1 MLLKLR
7 SPYQSVFQNFFI
19 FYLPRTFRLLSLCY
33 DLRIH
38 AKQIHLSLLHW
49 WLPKNLQPCLWMFGT
64 FVVGLQCCIL
74 KWMSFSDGLK
84 MELGLTFSFLTPL
97 LATVYRGSTHE
108 MAQTMNGLK
117 MAMNDSFVTKPSRLI
132 RFGLCC

>member
-1 MLLKLR
+1 ML
-7 SPYQSVFQNFFI
+7 
-19 FYLPRTFRLLSLCY
+19 
-33 DLRIH
+33 
-38 AKQIHLSLLHW
+38 
-49 WLPKNLQPCLWMFGT
+49 GT

-117 MAMNDSFVTKPSRLI
+117 MAMNDSFVTETSRFTRI
-132 RFGLCC
+132 TFGVTKIKFTPCGDIMEPYDTAKCF